1 MPLSA
6 RQAVEAEAARRMLSD
21 EHFNTLL
28 DRMIKA
34 ATEQAIL
41 LTDRDEREAARQL
54 VLAIIRL
61 RAELEADAS
70 LPDETARADAL
81 AREME

>member
-1 MPLSA
+1 MPLTA
-6 RQAVEAEAARRMLSD
+6 EQAVEAEAARRMLSD
-21 EHFNTLL
+21 EHFNGLL
-28 DRMIKA
+28 DRMIRT

-54 VLAIIRL
+54 VLAVIRL
-61 RAELEADAS
+61 RAEMEADAS
-70 LPDETARADAL
+70 LPEEAARADEL